1 MLKKLSAMLAVVVL
15 AGCSSVSTEYDYDE
29 QVNFA
34 DYTRWAWVEASA
46 NTGAAQY
53 QMDGLND
60 RRIRKALADQ
70 LSGVGLQQV
79 AVSDAQV
86 LVNYLTQVEK
96 KIDVDTFYTN
106 FGYYPYYHGRGSYWG
121 TGVQADTRVREYKE
135 GTLIVDIIDA
145 KSKQLL
151 WRGSGTD
158 TLKKNLTPEKRTEHV
173 NKVVMAILE
182 GYPPGKE
189 K

>member
-1 MLKKLSAMLAVVVL
+1 MLKRAFLWIGILAL

-29 QVNFA
+29 KVAF
-34 DYTRWAWVEASA
+34 DGFTKWAWVEATPDSGSA
-46 NTGAAQY
+46 KY

-60 RRIRKALADQ
+60 RRIRDALTAQ
-70 LSGVGLQQV
+70 LSNAGLSQV
-79 AVSDAQV
+79 PASDAQV

-96 KIDVDTFYTN
+96 KIDVDTFYTS
-106 FGYYPYYHGRGSYWG
+106 FGYYPYYHSRHGYWG

-135 GTLIVDIIDA
+135 GTLVVDIIDA
-145 KSKQLL
+145 KTKQLL

-158 TLKKNLTPEKRTEHV
+158 TLKKNLTPEKRTEQV
-173 NKVVMAILE
+173 QKVVSAIFE